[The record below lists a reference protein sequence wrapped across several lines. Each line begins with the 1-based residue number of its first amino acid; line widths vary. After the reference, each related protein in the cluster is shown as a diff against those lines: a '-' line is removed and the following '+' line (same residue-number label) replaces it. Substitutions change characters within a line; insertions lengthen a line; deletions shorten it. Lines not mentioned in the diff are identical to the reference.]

1 MSDRF
6 SDPLGDHIQ
15 LLTAEQERR
24 VSNHPPVNRVYEA
37 FYASIDP
44 QTKEGMSYLAGAEGI
59 IGGDLELR
67 QGPEGLVFV
76 ARTDGR
82 TIATPD
88 VEAARH
94 IEQALARGWEVRC
107 VLSLITYTAADKGF
121 HAEYAC
127 FCYDAT
133 TEEACAKALETF
145 IQNLIR
151 RITSGMHPGLK
162 LNQIQF
168 AKVMESGGDW
178 YLTKELPWP
187 ELEKGS
193 VFYRRR
199 RTASEGLIAVALEH
213 NKGCSAL
220 SWFGLVL
227 LIGLIA
233 GVVWLV
239 FSRSSG

>member
-6 SDPLGDHIQ
+6 SDPLGDHVQ

-24 VSNHPPVNRVYEA
+24 ISKYPPVNTIYEG

-44 QTKEGMSYLAGAEGI
+44 QDQEGASYLAGAEGI
-59 IGGDLELR
+59 IGSNLELK
-67 QGPEGLVFV
+67 QTPNGLVFV
-76 ARTDGR
+76 AQTDGR
-82 TIATPD
+82 NIARP
-88 VEAARH
+88 EADATTR
-94 IEQALARGWEVRC
+94 IERALAKEWTVRC
-107 VLSLITYTAADKGF
+107 TLALITYNTASKGF

-127 FCYDAT
+127 FCYDAAAK
-133 TEEACAKALETF
+133 EACVKAVETF
-145 IQNLIR
+145 IQNSIQ
-151 RITSGMHPGLK
+151 RITGGMHPGLA

-199 RTASEGLIAVALEH
+199 RTATERLIAVALEH
-213 NKGCSAL
+213 NKGCSTL
-220 SWFGLVL
+220 SWFGLAIILV
-227 LIGLIA
+227 LIGWA
-233 GVVWLV
+233 VW
-239 FSRSSG
+239 FIFFR